1 MAFGDHQAHFVV
13 RRVQGGQLMRLAERY
28 AEYLQVGF
36 IAYERADSLV
46 QDASA
51 VKLLVQT

>member
-1 MAFGDHQAHFVV
+1 MV
-13 RRVQGGQLMRLAERY
+13 RRVTGGALMRLAERY

-36 IAYERADSLV
+36 LAYERADALV

-51 VKLLVQT
+51 AKLLVMHS